1 MLAPQCVY
9 KAIQQHVDRLD
20 LLGRELSNLER
31 GRGSID
37 NPGQQTNVPFIDEGT
52 VTTHA
57 FANAR
62 STAAVTACRVAAM
75 CSRTS
80 CSIRFSR
87 ACPVSFVII
96 AHLSHPMIRGSTRP
110 LNGYPSSARVQRAA
124 EKSE

>member
-62 STAAVTACRVAAM
+62 STAAVPACRVAAM